1 MMRASTIV
9 ALAASSLALFSTA
22 AHADDTASPT
32 PPGKTVTV
40 ELKIKGRHVAPQASF
55 DVSRL
60 VQRTPLPELRKPL
73 LDRIGA
79 AAEKDPF

>member
-1 MMRASTIV
+1 MRASTIV
-9 ALAASSLALFSTA
+9 ALAAFSLALCSTA
-22 AHADDTASPT
+22 ARADEIA
-32 PPGKTVTV
+32 GKTVTV
-40 ELKIKGRHVAPQASF
+40 ELKIKGRRVAPQASF

-60 VQRTPLPELRKPL
+60 VQRAPLPELRKPL